1 MDSVHIPISDHVTTF
16 YSAQPTH
23 SASAWEGED
32 DKIVGGYEC
41 VKNSV
46 PWQVSLYDG
55 YNYCG
60 GTLLSP
66 EWVLSAAHCYQS
78 SPTEVRLGEHHIRE
92 PEGTEQHIMSAKSVR
107 HPEYNPR
114 TVDNDVMLIK
124 LSQPAVI
131 NQYVQTMALPSACA
145 PAGTVCLVS
154 GWGNI
159 RDSNSGSRYPEK
171 LQCLEIP
178 TIHDDICWN
187 DAYPFQVT
195 DNMMCAGFMEG
206 GKDSCQGD
214 SGGPLVCN
222 GEVQGIVSW
231 GKGCAMRNKPGVYA
245 KVCHYVSWIKDT
257 MASG

>member
-1 MDSVHIPISDHVTTF
+1 
-16 YSAQPTH
+16 
-23 SASAWEGED
+23 
-32 DKIVGGYEC
+32 
-41 VKNSV
+41 
-46 PWQVSLYDG
+46 
-55 YNYCG
+55 
-60 GTLLSP
+60 
-66 EWVLSAAHCYQS
+66 
-78 SPTEVRLGEHHIRE
+78 
-92 PEGTEQHIMSAKSVR
+92 MSAKSIR

-131 NQYVQTMALPSACA
+131 NQYVQTMALPSDCA
-145 PAGTVCLVS
+145 PAGTMCRVS

-159 RDSNSGSRYPEK
+159 RDSNQGSRYPDK

-178 TIHDDICWN
+178 IIDDDTCWN

-195 DNMMCAGFMEG
+195 SNMMCAGFMEG

-222 GEVQGIVSW
+222 GEVQGVVSW

-245 KVCHYVSWIKDT
+245 KVCNYISWIKET